1 MQTQT
6 LYEQDFYAWTIQ
18 QTELIRSGRWEL
30 LDVENLIEEI
40 ESLGRQERR
49 ELKNRLGVLLGHL
62 LKWRY
67 QPEARSKS
75 WWATIFEQ
83 RQEIL
88 QLLKENPSLK
98 PYLAEAIE
106 LAHKQGL
113 AIVLRET
120 PLTLKQLPESCP
132 FSTFEILEEPI
143 GLEES

>member
-6 LYEQDFYAWTIQ
+6 LYEQDFYAWTVQ
-18 QTELIRSGRWEL
+18 QTELLRAGRWES
-30 LDVENLIEEI
+30 LDVENLIEEM
-40 ESLGRQERR
+40 EALGRQERR
-49 ELKNRLGVLLGHL
+49 ELKNRLGILLGHL

-67 QPEARSKS
+67 QPDARSKS

-98 PYLAEAIE
+98 PYLPEAIA
-106 LAHKQGL
+106 LAHPQGL
-113 AIVLRET
+113 AIVIRET

-132 FSTFEILEEPI
+132 FSMFEILEEAI
-143 GLEES
+143 EWEER